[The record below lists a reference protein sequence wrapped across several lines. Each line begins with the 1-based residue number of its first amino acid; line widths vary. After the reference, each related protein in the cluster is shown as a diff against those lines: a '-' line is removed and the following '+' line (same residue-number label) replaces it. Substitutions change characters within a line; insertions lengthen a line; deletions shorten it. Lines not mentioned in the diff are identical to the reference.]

1 MKKFS
6 TYNGLFTHNPTV
18 FPQSVTQKNNE
29 QTSFSTYQNTD
40 SNAQDNTEQTET
52 QEQILHY
59 PQSEQDYPFMQSRS
73 NIPNIEQQKDEKMPE
88 DSNKTEELPDYS
100 DYKLSHNAKFILECM
115 RMHDKIIGQHEKSSK

>member
-18 FPQSVTQKNNE
+18 FPQSITQKNNE
-29 QTSFSTYQNTD
+29 QTSFSTYQNND

-59 PQSEQDYPFMQSRS
+59 PQSKQDYPFMQSTP
-73 NIPNIEQQKDEKMPE
+73 NIPNSEQPKNDKVTE
-88 DSNKTEELPDYS
+88 DSNKAEELPDYS

>member
-59 PQSEQDYPFMQSRS
+59 PQSEQDYPFMQSRT

>member
-18 FPQSVTQKNNE
+18 FPQSATQKNNE
-29 QTSFSTYQNTD
+29 QTSFSAYQNTD

-59 PQSEQDYPFMQSRS
+59 PQSEQDYPFMQSKP
-73 NIPNIEQQKDEKMPE
+73 NIPNIKQQKNEKVPE

-100 DYKLSHNAKFILECM
+100 GYKLSHNAKFILECM

>member
-18 FPQSVTQKNNE
+18 FPQSATQKNNE
-29 QTSFSTYQNTD
+29 QTSFSAYQNTD

-59 PQSEQDYPFMQSRS
+59 PQSEQDYPFMQSKP
-73 NIPNIEQQKDEKMPE
+73 NIPNIEQQKNEKVPE

-100 DYKLSHNAKFILECM
+100 GYKLSHNAKFILECM

>member
-59 PQSEQDYPFMQSRS
+59 PQSEQDYPFMQSRP

>member
-18 FPQSVTQKNNE
+18 FPQSATQKNNE
-29 QTSFSTYQNTD
+29 QTSFSAYQNTD

-59 PQSEQDYPFMQSRS
+59 PQSEQDYPFMQSKP
-73 NIPNIEQQKDEKMPE
+73 NIPNIEQQKDEKVPE

-115 RMHDKIIGQHEKSSK
+115 RMHDKIIGQHVKSSK

>member
-18 FPQSVTQKNNE
+18 FPQSATQKNNE
-29 QTSFSTYQNTD
+29 QTSFSAYQNTD

-59 PQSEQDYPFMQSRS
+59 PQSEQDYPFMQSKP
-73 NIPNIEQQKDEKMPE
+73 NIPNIEQQKNEKVPE
-88 DSNKTEELPDYS
+88 DSNKAEELPDYS
-100 DYKLSHNAKFILECM
+100 GYKLSHNAKFILECM

>member
-59 PQSEQDYPFMQSRS
+59 PQSEQDYPFMQSKP
-73 NIPNIEQQKDEKMPE
+73 NIPNIEQQKNEKVPE

-100 DYKLSHNAKFILECM
+100 GYKLSHNAKFILECM